1 MWVSVCGVTMLNS
14 DSGYTYLCLQYP
26 AYLAENESKLEAS
39 EVELYR
45 KQYDL
50 MTSIC
55 SVYEEEQPS
64 DTATI
69 KSERF
74 EKLLDLMQQVRTV
87 DWLVGWGGELVC
99 LCVSALGGGEKAIRS

>member
-1 MWVSVCGVTMLNS
+1 MCGVTVLNS

-87 DWLVGWGGELVC
+87 DWL
-99 LCVSALGGGEKAIRS
+99 GGGGGLMN